1 MENEKEFYHVR
12 VGTFDLGQLFIT
24 PGAQKSLKTV
34 DVIESLKLHASGDY
48 GDISDFDKEAN
59 VTALATG
66 DRLLSAYYSN
76 GIRFWIITEGDRSA
90 TTVLLPEE
98 Y

>member
-1 MENEKEFYHVR
+1 MR
-12 VGTFDLGQLFIT
+12 VGTFQLGQLLIT
-24 PGAQKSLKTV
+24 PGAQEALKTV
-34 DVIESLKLHASGDY
+34 DVINSLKRHATGDY

-76 GIRFWIITEGDRSA
+76 GVRFWIITEGDRSA